1 MSLTKQ
7 NLKSIKGIVTEE
19 VTKVVNKE
27 VEGLA
32 IAVARGFQDV
42 HKKFDQIDKRF
53 EQVDKRFE
61 QVDKRFEHVDK
72 RFDSND
78 ASHRNIN
85 ARLDL
90 IETDLS
96 SLRNLLSEVKE
107 IRRLLDNHTRKE
119 DLEKLGKRLLRVEK
133 HLGLVK
139 L

>member
-42 HKKFDQIDKRF
+42 HKKFDQI
-53 EQVDKRFE
+53 DKRFE